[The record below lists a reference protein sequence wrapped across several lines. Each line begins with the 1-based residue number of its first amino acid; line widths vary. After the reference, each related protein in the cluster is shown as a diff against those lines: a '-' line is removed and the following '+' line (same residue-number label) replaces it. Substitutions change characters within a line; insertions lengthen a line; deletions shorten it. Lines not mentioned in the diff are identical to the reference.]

1 MIKTNSYVNG
11 IIDKNLNRYQL
22 GLSYNIND
30 LEEDQIDE
38 INIIIMN
45 DLKNL
50 DPSKNIIIELL
61 TVFPITI
68 WVYLI
73 SISKYVDKNLTIITP
88 EDITPIITLMDIPD
102 NLLIT
107 N

>member
-1 MIKTNSYVNG
+1 MIETNSYFNG
-11 IIDKNLNRYQL
+11 SIDKNLNRYQI

-38 INIIIMN
+38 INLLIMN
-45 DLKNL
+45 DLKKL
-50 DPSKNIIIELL
+50 DPFKNITIELL

-68 WVYLI
+68 WIYLI
-73 SISKYVDKNLTIITP
+73 SISKYVDKNLTIVTP
-88 EDITPIITLMDIPD
+88 EDITPIITLIDIPN